1 MEIVKIFMER
11 DGMSK
16 NEAIEEYESLRNQ
29 VHEILGSGG
38 DYDDV
43 EALLAYD
50 YELEMD
56 YVMDLI

>member
-16 NEAIEEYESLRNQ
+16 NEAIEEYKSLRNQ
-29 VHEILGSGG
+29 VHEILEGSG

>member
-1 MEIVKIFMER
+1 MEIVKVFMER

-16 NEAIEEYESLRNQ
+16 NEAVEEYESLRNQ
-29 VHEILGSGG
+29 VHEILESGG

-56 YVMDLI
+56 YVMDLF

>member
-1 MEIVKIFMER
+1 MEIVKIFMRR

-16 NEAIEEYESLRNQ
+16 NEAIEEYEGLRNQ
-29 VHEILGSGG
+29 VHEILEGGG

>member
-29 VHEILGSGG
+29 VHEILEGSG

>member
-16 NEAIEEYESLRNQ
+16 NEAVEEYEGLRNQ
-29 VHEILGSGG
+29 VHEILEGGG
-38 DYDDV
+38 DSDDV
-43 EALLAYD
+43 ESLLAYD